1 MTDLDELT
9 KTITKLE
16 TLDEHRAQL
25 VQYRDR
31 QIREALTSGATWVQL
46 QAITGLSVRGLQLAT
61 KRGTD
66 G

>member
-9 KTITKLE
+9 KTIAKLE
-16 TLDEHRAQL
+16 TLDKHRAQL

-31 QIREALTSGATWVQL
+31 QIREALALGATWVQL

-61 KRGTD
+61 KRGTAV
-66 G
+66 

>member
-16 TLDEHRAQL
+16 TLDKHRAQL

-31 QIREALTSGATWVQL
+31 QIREALALGTTWWHL
-46 QAITGLSVRGLQLAT
+46 QAVTGLSVRGLQLAT
-61 KRGTD
+61 KRGTVV
-66 G
+66 

>member
-16 TLDEHRAQL
+16 TLDKHRAQL

-66 G
+66 D